1 MNYTPAVVIDIVL
14 NENSKYFSTVG
25 GYNGIG
31 TIIYKEINGKKYGTE
46 GFAKPYFSNIS
57 NYPLKNELI
66 YIFQLPNPNV
76 QDNINKQ
83 SAYYISPINI
93 WNSPHHNG
101 IPNIF
106 NNSDIPDSQKQDY
119 QQTEVGAI
127 RRVQDGSTEIN
138 LGNTFVEKSNIQPL
152 TKYEGD
158 VIVEGRWGN
167 SIRFGSTVISGSQ
180 PLNNWSNGS
189 NNGDPILILRTGQ
202 YTGSVGF
209 LPTEEHPN
217 TTPSSMWLTST
228 QKLILPLPSSY
239 PSYKKDKPISVQE
252 YNKPQILIKSGRLV
266 LNSSEDHILLY
277 SNKSIN
283 LSAYSSINFDTN
295 GDIILESSKIYLG
308 SKDATEQVVLGNTLK
323 TQLDTL
329 ITALNTFATICA
341 SQVSQ
346 PSGTQL
352 AAIVSAAETLKN
364 ALNKVNTSNILSDD
378 IYTV

>member
-106 NNSDIPDSQKQDY
+106 NNSDISDSQKQDY

-217 TTPSSMWLTST
+217 ATPSSIWLTST

-295 GDIILESSKIYLG
+295 GDIILESSKVYLG

-329 ITALNTFATICA
+329 ITALNTFATICS
-341 SQVSQ
+341 SQISQ